1 VTASTIN
8 NRDDLISYLHA
19 AMALEHATIPTYLT
33 AYYSIRSTTNSDAA
47 HIIRVTAVEE
57 MLHLTLVANVMNA
70 IGATP
75 DLTRPG
81 FVPSYPAYLPDGED
95 DFTVDLRPFSREA
108 VETFCKIERP
118 GKAPS
123 DGSRLV
129 PTSDTSRPLLVTS
142 PTAEGM
148 RFFSIGEFYEEIIEG
163 LEQVAAG
170 DPGLFC
176 GDPALQVGPEYFYS
190 GGGVVIVVCDLDSA
204 RRALRFI
211 AAQGEGLD
219 TGIYDADGE
228 LAHYYRFRQLQLGRY
243 YQVGDH
249 PDAPSGPPLSVGWDD
264 VYKVKVSAKLADYP
278 PGSEIAD
285 VAKNFNAEYGAFLAL
300 LTTAFNGQPEK
311 LQDAVWYM
319 FRLRDGFNRLVRNPL
334 PGSDGLH
341 AAPTFE
347 IPAAVEP
354 EKDSDASQTADEA
367 AGAVRS

>member
-1 VTASTIN
+1 MTASTID

-57 MLHLTLVANVMNA
+57 MLHLTLVANVLNA
-70 IGATP
+70 VGGTP

-81 FVPSYPAYLPDGED
+81 FVPSYPARLPDGED
-95 DFTVDLRPFSREA
+95 DFTVDLRPFSPEA

-123 DGSRLV
+123 GSSRLV
-129 PTSDTSRPLLVTS
+129 RTSDGGRPLLVAS
-142 PTAEGM
+142 PTVEGM
-148 RFFSIGEFYEEIIEG
+148 RFYSIGEFYEEIIEG
-163 LEQVAAG
+163 LEKVAAG
-170 DPGLFC
+170 DPVLFR
-176 GDPALQVGPEYFYS
+176 GNPALQVGPEYFYS
-190 GGGVVIVVCDLDSA
+190 GGGVVIAVSDLDSA

-219 TGIYDADGE
+219 SGMYDADGE

-243 YQVGDH
+243 YQVGD
-249 PDAPSGPPLSVGWDD
+249 DADSPSGPPLSVTWDD
-264 VYKVKVSAKLADYP
+264 VYKVKVSARLADYP
-278 PGSEIAD
+278 AGSELAR
-285 VAKNFNAEYGAFLAL
+285 VARNFNADYGAFLAL
-300 LTTAFNGQPEK
+300 LTKAFNGQPS
-311 LQDAVWYM
+311 LLLDAVWSM

-347 IPAAVEP
+347 IPIALGSAP
-354 EKDSDASQTADEA
+354 DASRTADETA
-367 AGAVRS
+367 QAVTR